1 MDNKSFFEMYG
12 IKNKLWKNKIRKI
25 HRSKFI
31 NKLWK
36 NKAGK
41 LHRLNGPAI
50 EYANGEKEWFQNGL
64 LHRLDGPAI
73 EYANG
78 AKEWCQNGLLH
89 RLDGPAIIRQD
100 GSIDWFK
107 YGKHFEN
114 KNDFFESLTEEEK
127 TIALF
132 SKDFFNG

>member
-1 MDNKSFFEMYG
+1 MDDKSFFEMYG
-12 IKNKLWKNKIRKI
+12 IRNKLWKNKIRKI
-25 HRSKFI
+25 HRSNFI

-36 NKAGK
+36 NKAGE

-50 EYANGEKEWFQNGL
+50 EYANGTKEWYKNGL
-64 LHRLDGPAI
+64 I
-73 EYANG
+73 
-78 AKEWCQNGLLH
+78 H

-107 YGKHFEN
+107 YGTYFEN
-114 KNDFFESLTEEEK
+114 KNDFFESLTEKEK

-132 SKDFFNG
+132 SKDFF